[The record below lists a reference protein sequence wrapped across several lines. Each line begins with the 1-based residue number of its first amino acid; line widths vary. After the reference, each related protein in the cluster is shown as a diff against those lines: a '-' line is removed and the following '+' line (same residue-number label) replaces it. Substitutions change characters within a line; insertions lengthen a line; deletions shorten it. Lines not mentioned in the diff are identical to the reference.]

1 MVHHF
6 VVVDIN
12 KEVVMV
18 QVVIYLNKK
27 VSMIIQYVVIIEAF
41 VAVVDEDEV
50 EAVAQDNSEEA
61 KMKSLFLNKR

>member
-1 MVHHF
+1 MHHF

-18 QVVIYLNKK
+18 QVVIYPNKK
-27 VSMIIQYVVIIEAF
+27 VTMIIQYVVIIEAF
-41 VAVVDEDEV
+41 VVVVDEV

-61 KMKSLFLNKR
+61 KMKS

>member
-1 MVHHF
+1 MHHF

-18 QVVIYLNKK
+18 QVVIYPNKK
-27 VSMIIQYVVIIEAF
+27 VTMIIQYVVIIEAF
-41 VAVVDEDEV
+41 VVVVDEV

-61 KMKSLFLNKR
+61 KMKSLF

>member
-1 MVHHF
+1 MMHHF

-61 KMKSLFLNKR
+61 KMKSLF

>member
-1 MVHHF
+1 MMHHF

-18 QVVIYLNKK
+18 QVVIYPNKK
-27 VSMIIQYVVIIEAF
+27 VTMIIQYVVIIEAF
-41 VAVVDEDEV
+41 VVVVDEV

-61 KMKSLFLNKR
+61 KMKS